1 MHFSQNVNAT
11 AFVFVVISVAVA
23 TYLPSSASHRELIMP
38 ASYPTTTI
46 TTTTSTNVESV
57 GKTQLLAVSV

>member
-11 AFVFVVISVAVA
+11 AFVFVVIAVA